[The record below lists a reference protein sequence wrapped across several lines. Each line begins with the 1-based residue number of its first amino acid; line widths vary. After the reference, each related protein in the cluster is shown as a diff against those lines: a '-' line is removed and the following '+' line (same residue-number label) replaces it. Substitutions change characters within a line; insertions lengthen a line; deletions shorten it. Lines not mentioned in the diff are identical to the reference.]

1 MSRGQSRARGSEER
15 ADSPLRGQGGRNGPC
30 APMYHT
36 RWDSD
41 ALGEL
46 NVTLTIDSKKN
57 YKWFIKKGL
66 LSSNC

>member
-1 MSRGQSRARGSEER
+1 MRGQGRARGSEKR
-15 ADSPLRGQGGRNGPC
+15 VASPLRGKGGRNGPC
-30 APMYHT
+30 APTYHT

-46 NVTLTIDSKKN
+46 NVTLRIDSKKN
-57 YKWFIKKGL
+57 YKQFSKKRL